1 MSYEDDIRHEEA
13 RKRLEERRRRNGTI
27 ETSRSTRSRDA
38 RSSRT
43 RNSRPDRT
51 RGTNSDRTRT
61 SRDSANT
68 RTTQRRRDL
77 EANSR
82 RPRSS
87 TRTQPAPSRGGGIL
101 LAIGSGVSRVGAVL
115 WNAYL
120 NLVERFRWK
129 TIIATGIVFILLIVL
144 IVSGIRG
151 CISSAGNSESSG
163 TNASQSAASTTAS
176 ESAASASASSG
187 SSASTSSTS
196 TSSTSSGSTAASNA
210 KNPVDAIRLSV
221 PEIDEAE
228 IDEAALVNILDTEYA
243 NQLITQAKTNNDAHW
258 IASHPDEYL
267 EDGTIVRYK
276 MLRLA
281 AKEPEAI
288 PFVRDW
294 PTKYCADE
302 PDYTED
308 HADETSNG
316 VPRLYQWDKRWGYTE
331 YSSTTF
337 ALTGCAPTAMAMVY
351 QARTGDTSKSPY
363 DMGVYAMQNG
373 YATQFDGTD
382 GSLFTYGAAGL
393 GLTGTIIGND
403 GASLTSALANGQ
415 LVVVNVGPGDFTDS
429 GHYFVATGLASDG
442 SVMIND
448 PFSAV
453 RSEQT
458 WDANTIASQT
468 KIMYAIA

>member
-1 MSYEDDIRHEEA
+1 MSYEDDIRREEA
-13 RKRLEERRRRNGTI
+13 RRRLEERRRRNGTADV
-27 ETSRSTRSRDA
+27 SRSTRSRNA

-43 RNSRPDRT
+43 RDSSSGRT
-51 RGTNSDRTRT
+51 RDTYADR
-61 SRDSANT
+61 SRVS
-68 RTTQRRRDL
+68 RGS
-77 EANSR
+77 ANSR
-82 RPRSS
+82 TTRRQRDPETNSRRSS
-87 TRTQPAPSRGGGIL
+87 SPARTQATPSRAGGAL
-101 LAIGSGVSRVGAVL
+101 SVIGSGASRVGAVL

-151 CISSAGNSESSG
+151 CISSADNGESSG
-163 TNASQSAASTTAS
+163 SSASQSAAATSAS
-176 ESAASASASSG
+176 ESAASASTSSG

-196 TSSTSSGSTAASNA
+196 TSSTSSRSSAASNA

-221 PEIDEAE
+221 PEIDESE

-243 NQLITQAKTNNDAHW
+243 NQLITQAESNNDAHW

-302 PDYTED
+302 PDYNED
-308 HADETSNG
+308 HTDEASNG

-363 DMGVYAMQNG
+363 DMGVYAMENG

-429 GHYFVATGLASDG
+429 GHYFVATGLAPDG

-468 KIMYAIA
+468 KVMYAIA

>member
-1 MSYEDDIRHEEA
+1 
-13 RKRLEERRRRNGTI
+13 
-27 ETSRSTRSRDA
+27 
-38 RSSRT
+38 
-43 RNSRPDRT
+43 
-51 RGTNSDRTRT
+51 
-61 SRDSANT
+61 
-68 RTTQRRRDL
+68 
-77 EANSR
+77 
-82 RPRSS
+82 
-87 TRTQPAPSRGGGIL
+87 
-101 LAIGSGVSRVGAVL
+101 V
-115 WNAYL
+115 
-120 NLVERFRWK
+120 
-129 TIIATGIVFILLIVL
+129 
-144 IVSGIRG
+144 
-151 CISSAGNSESSG
+151 
-163 TNASQSAASTTAS
+163 
-176 ESAASASASSG
+176 
-187 SSASTSSTS
+187 
-196 TSSTSSGSTAASNA
+196 SNA

-221 PEIDEAE
+221 PEIDESE

-243 NQLITQAKTNNDAHW
+243 NQLITQAESNNDAHW

-302 PDYTED
+302 PDYNED
-308 HADETSNG
+308 HTDEASNG

-393 GLTGTIIGND
+393 GLTGTNIGND

-429 GHYFVATGLASDG
+429 GHYFVATGLAPDG

-468 KIMYAIA
+468 KVMYAIA

>member
-1 MSYEDDIRHEEA
+1 M
-13 RKRLEERRRRNGTI
+13 
-27 ETSRSTRSRDA
+27 
-38 RSSRT
+38 
-43 RNSRPDRT
+43 
-51 RGTNSDRTRT
+51 
-61 SRDSANT
+61 
-68 RTTQRRRDL
+68 
-77 EANSR
+77 
-82 RPRSS
+82 
-87 TRTQPAPSRGGGIL
+87 
-101 LAIGSGVSRVGAVL
+101 
-115 WNAYL
+115 
-120 NLVERFRWK
+120 
-129 TIIATGIVFILLIVL
+129 
-144 IVSGIRG
+144 
-151 CISSAGNSESSG
+151 
-163 TNASQSAASTTAS
+163 
-176 ESAASASASSG
+176 
-187 SSASTSSTS
+187 
-196 TSSTSSGSTAASNA
+196 
-210 KNPVDAIRLSV
+210 
-221 PEIDEAE
+221 PEIDESE

-243 NQLITQAKTNNDAHW
+243 NQLITQAESNNDAHW

-302 PDYTED
+302 PDYNED
-308 HADETSNG
+308 HTDEASNG
-316 VPRLYQWDKRWGYTE
+316 VQ
-331 YSSTTF
+331 
-337 ALTGCAPTAMAMVY
+337 
-351 QARTGDTSKSPY
+351 SPY
-363 DMGVYAMQNG
+363 DMGVYAMENG

-429 GHYFVATGLASDG
+429 GHYFVATGLAPDG

-468 KIMYAIA
+468 KVMYAIA

>member
-1 MSYEDDIRHEEA
+1 MSYEDDIRREEA
-13 RKRLEERRRRNGTI
+13 RKRLEARQRRNGTAGGSRSTRTRSAR
-27 ETSRSTRSRDA
+27 ETRTSRSTSRSTR
-38 RSSRT
+38 
-43 RNSRPDRT
+43 
-51 RGTNSDRTRT
+51 
-61 SRDSANT
+61 
-68 RTTQRRRDL
+68 
-77 EANSR
+77 
-82 RPRSS
+82 
-87 TRTQPAPSRGGGIL
+87 PAPSRAGSTVS
-101 LAIGSGVSRVGAVL
+101 AVGSGASSIGAKL
-115 WNAYL
+115 WDAYL
-120 NLVERFRWK
+120 YLVERFQWK
-129 TIIATGIVFILLIVL
+129 TIIATVIVFLLLVFL

-151 CISSAGNSESSG
+151 CISSRGETDNATS
-163 TNASQSAASTTAS
+163 ASQGSAAAS
-176 ESAASASASSG
+176 VSASASSASASASD
-187 SSASTSSTS
+187 SSTS
-196 TSSTSSGSTAASNA
+196 TSSADASSAASPSSA
-210 KNPVDAIRLSV
+210 SSAISSATNPVNAIQLAR
-221 PEIDEAE
+221 PEVDTAE
-228 IDEAALVNILDTEYA
+228 IDETTLVDILGYEYA
-243 NQLITQAKTNNDAHW
+243 EMLIAQAESNNDAHW

-281 AKEPEAI
+281 AKEPESV

-308 HADETSNG
+308 HTDETSNG

-337 ALTGCAPTAMAMVY
+337 ALTGCAPTSMAMVY
-351 QARTGDTSKSPY
+351 QARTGDTSMSPY

-393 GLTGTIIGND
+393 GLTGMIIDNN
-403 GASLTSALANGQ
+403 ASSLTQALANGQ

-429 GHYFVATGLASDG
+429 GHYFVATGLAPDG

-458 WDANTIASQT
+458 WDAETIASQT
-468 KIMYAIA
+468 KMMYAIS

>member
-1 MSYEDDIRHEEA
+1 M
-13 RKRLEERRRRNGTI
+13 
-27 ETSRSTRSRDA
+27 
-38 RSSRT
+38 
-43 RNSRPDRT
+43 
-51 RGTNSDRTRT
+51 
-61 SRDSANT
+61 
-68 RTTQRRRDL
+68 
-77 EANSR
+77 
-82 RPRSS
+82 
-87 TRTQPAPSRGGGIL
+87 
-101 LAIGSGVSRVGAVL
+101 
-115 WNAYL
+115 
-120 NLVERFRWK
+120 
-129 TIIATGIVFILLIVL
+129 
-144 IVSGIRG
+144 
-151 CISSAGNSESSG
+151 
-163 TNASQSAASTTAS
+163 
-176 ESAASASASSG
+176 
-187 SSASTSSTS
+187 
-196 TSSTSSGSTAASNA
+196 SNA

-243 NQLITQAKTNNDAHW
+243 NQLITQAESNNDAHW

-308 HADETSNG
+308 HVDETSNG

-429 GHYFVATGLASDG
+429 GHYFVATGLAPDG

>member
-1 MSYEDDIRHEEA
+1 MSYEDDIRREEA
-13 RKRLEERRRRNGTI
+13 RRRLEERRRRSGTADV
-27 ETSRSTRSRDA
+27 SRSTRSRDA

-43 RNSRPDRT
+43 RDSRSGRT
-51 RGTNSDRTRT
+51 RDTYSNRART
-61 SRDSANT
+61 SRGSASS
-68 RTTQRRRDL
+68 RATQRQRDP
-77 EANSR
+77 ETNNRKSS
-82 RPRSS
+82 SS
-87 TRTQPAPSRGGGIL
+87 TRTQQVPSRAGGVL
-101 LAIGSGVSRVGAVL
+101 SAIGSGISKLGAAL

-120 NLVERFRWK
+120 NLVERFQWK
-129 TIIATGIVFILLIVL
+129 TIIATGILFILLIVL

-151 CISSAGNSESSG
+151 CIASGGNNESSG
-163 TNASQSAASTTAS
+163 TSASQSAAAS
-176 ESAASASASSG
+176 SASDSAASASASSESSASS
-187 SSASTSSTS
+187 SSASTSSA
-196 TSSTSSGSTAASNA
+196 SSGSTAISNA

-228 IDEAALVNILDTEYA
+228 IDETTLINILGDEYA
-243 NQLITQAKTNNDAHW
+243 NQLIAQAESNNDAHW

-281 AKEPEAI
+281 AKEPESI

-302 PDYTED
+302 PDYNED
-308 HADETSNG
+308 HVDETSNG

-337 ALTGCAPTAMAMVY
+337 ALTGCAPTTMAMVY

-363 DMGVYAMQNG
+363 DMGVYAMENG

-393 GLTGTIIGND
+393 GLTGMIIDNNS
-403 GASLTSALANGQ
+403 ASLTSALANGQ

-429 GHYFVATGLASDG
+429 GHYFVATGLAPDG

-453 RSEQT
+453 RSKQT
-458 WDANTIASQT
+458 WDADTICSQT

>member
-1 MSYEDDIRHEEA
+1 
-13 RKRLEERRRRNGTI
+13 
-27 ETSRSTRSRDA
+27 
-38 RSSRT
+38 
-43 RNSRPDRT
+43 
-51 RGTNSDRTRT
+51 
-61 SRDSANT
+61 
-68 RTTQRRRDL
+68 
-77 EANSR
+77 
-82 RPRSS
+82 
-87 TRTQPAPSRGGGIL
+87 APSRAGSAPS
-101 LAIGSGVSRVGAVL
+101 AIGSGLSGIGSTL
-115 WNAYL
+115 WGAYL
-120 NLVERFRWK
+120 NLVERFQWK
-129 TIIATGIVFILLIVL
+129 TIIATGIVFLLLVFL

-151 CISSAGNSESSG
+151 YIASANDNGSSAADA
-163 TNASQSAASTTAS
+163 TQSTAATSTST
-176 ESAASASASSG
+176 SAASASASS
-187 SSASTSSTS
+187 ASTSSA
-196 TSSTSSGSTAASNA
+196 SSGSASISDATSPVNAIELAA
-210 KNPVDAIRLSV
+210 
-221 PEIDEAE
+221 PEIDETE
-228 IDEAALVNILDTEYA
+228 IDETALVNILGDEYA
-243 NQLITQAKTNNDAHW
+243 DQLIEQAKSNNDAHW

-281 AKEPEAI
+281 AKEPESI

-294 PTKYCADE
+294 PEKYCADE

-308 HADETSNG
+308 HVDETSNG

-337 ALTGCAPTAMAMVY
+337 ALTGCAPTSMAMVY
-351 QARTGDTSKSPY
+351 QARTGDTSMSPY

-403 GASLTSALANGQ
+403 GASLTQALANGQ

-429 GHYFVATGLASDG
+429 GHYFVATGLAPDG

-453 RSEQT
+453 RSEMT
-458 WDANTIASQT
+458 WDADTIASQT
-468 KIMYAIA
+468 KMMYAIS

>member
-1 MSYEDDIRHEEA
+1 MSYEDDIRREEA
-13 RKRLEERRRRNGTI
+13 RKRLEERRRRNGTADA
-27 ETSRSTRSRDA
+27 SRSTRSRDT

-43 RNSRPDRT
+43 RDSQSGRT
-51 RGTNSDRTRT
+51 RDTYSDRTRT
-61 SRDSANT
+61 SRGSASS
-68 RTTQRRRDL
+68 RTTQRRQNL
-77 EANSR
+77 EVNSR

-87 TRTQPAPSRGGGIL
+87 TRTQQAPSRTGGIL
-101 LAIGSGVSRVGAVL
+101 SAIGSAVSRVGAVL

-151 CISSAGNSESSG
+151 CVSPAGNSESSG
-163 TNASQSAASTTAS
+163 TSASQSAASTATS

-196 TSSTSSGSTAASNA
+196 TSSTSSRSSAVSNA

-228 IDEAALVNILDTEYA
+228 IDEAALVNILDTELA
-243 NQLITQAKTNNDAHW
+243 NQLITQAKSNNDAHW

-308 HADETSNG
+308 HVDETSNG

-393 GLTGTIIGND
+393 GLTGMIIGND

-429 GHYFVATGLASDG
+429 GHYFVATGLAPDG

-468 KIMYAIA
+468 KVMYAIT